1 MSCEKNILD
10 LTLDASLPSP
20 TDVVMF
26 TKADGT
32 TVIRRWS
39 TLQRTFNR
47 VVYKC
52 DGSEGSSVIITGLVG
67 VTLDRIVD
75 IQRNGSGVEE
85 IVEAPP
91 VGLQAYYDNGVAG
104 EVGFAADLFNGEFV
118 KVIYQ

>member
-10 LTLDASLPSP
+10 LTLDASVPAA

-39 TLQRTFNR
+39 TFQRAFNR

-52 DGSEGSSVIITGLVG
+52 NGTEGNTVTIAALIG
-67 VTLDRIVD
+67 VALNRIVD
-75 IQRNGSGVEE
+75 IQRNGAGVIE
-85 IVEAPP
+85 IVETPP
-91 VGLQAYYDNGVAG
+91 VGLEASYDNGVAG
-104 EVGFAADLFNGEFV
+104 VIGFAFDLSDGEFV

>member
-10 LTLDASLPSP
+10 LALDASVPAS

-47 VVYKC
+47 VVHRC
-52 DGSEGSSVIITGLVG
+52 NGTEGNSVTIAALVG

-75 IQRNGSGVEE
+75 IQRNGTGVED
-85 IVEAPP
+85 IVPVSPENLEAS
-91 VGLQAYYDNGVAG
+91 YDNGVAG
-104 EVGFAADLFNGEFV
+104 TIGFTSDLIGGEFV